1 MDNQYKLTGTLRL
14 SKKANDLVEEFTE
27 VFTECTD
34 EFISEDQRWAQRE
47 CTVDGDK
54 VEVQLDITTAPAH
67 RFFYRLQKCIGKKM
81 GREYHLGVK
90 DAIVDRLRIQFEMAT
105 EPVTELKMPFVKKLE
120 FDGKICTAILEDV
133 ENDFIIEGAVERLMK
148 RIEERVERQY
158 YEGKEEFWEL
168 MEESPHREP
177 KWEKDPSSEMV
188 DRGWIVRGPTKGK
201 WFYRPEITAILNAM
215 KEIAKKEILEPMGF
229 QEVIESNFVPF
240 DVWRRTGH
248 MMGVPNE
255 VYYFSEPATRDPQFW
270 QEFQDKVYI
279 TNDVDVD
286 ELKKRVSEPK
296 GGIVYAQ
303 CPNIYWSFEKAV
315 IPEEDLPLKIFENTV
330 ASARY
335 ESGGRHG
342 IERSDEFH
350 RIEIVYIGRPEQL
363 NELKEE
369 LTARFHHVFDEILE
383 INWRMAWVT
392 PWYMQQS
399 GQEGVED
406 ETEHI
411 LGTIDFE
418 AYLPYRGDKADSDN
432 WLEFQNLTIAGDKFT
447 DAFTIKTQKGD
458 LWSGCSGIGLE
469 RWAVVFLAQNGLD
482 PEKWPDGFKEYLS
495 ELPKGFRSY

>member
-1 MDNQYKLTGTLRL
+1 M
-14 SKKANDLVEEFTE
+14 SKSADDLNEEFTQA
-27 VFTECTD
+27 FAECTG
-34 EFISEDQRWAQRE
+34 EFISEDQNWKTRDCNIA
-47 CTVDGDK
+47 GDE
-54 VEVQLDITTAPAH
+54 VRVQLEIEAAPVH
-67 RFFYRLQKCIGKKM
+67 RLFYRLQKCLGKKL
-81 GREYHLGVK
+81 GREYHLGIK
-90 DAIVDRLRIQFEMAT
+90 DAMIDRLEIRFELET
-105 EPVTELKMPFVKKLE
+105 EPLTELSMPFAEKLE
-120 FDGKICTAILEDV
+120 FDDKKCTVILGNVD
-133 ENDFIIEGAVERLMK
+133 NNFIIGGAVERLMR
-148 RIEERVERQY
+148 RIEERVEKQY

-168 MEESPHREP
+168 MEESSYREP

-188 DRGWIVRGPTKGK
+188 DREWIVKGPTKGK

-255 VYYFSEPATRDPQFW
+255 VYYFSEPATRDPAFW

-279 TNDVDVD
+279 TNEVDID
-286 ELKKRVSEPK
+286 ELRKLVSDPK

-350 RIEIVYIGRPEQL
+350 RIEIVYIGTPEQL

-369 LTARFHHVFDEILE
+369 LIERFHHVFDDILE

-399 GQEGVED
+399 GQDGVED

-418 AYLPYRGDKADSDN
+418 AFLPYRGDNSDN
-432 WLEFQNLTIAGDKFT
+432 DSWLEFQNLTIAGDKFT
-447 DAFTIKTQKGD
+447 DAFTIKTQ
-458 LWSGCSGIGLE
+458 
-469 RWAVVFLAQNGLD
+469 
-482 PEKWPDGFKEYLS
+482 
-495 ELPKGFRSY
+495 